1 VARLF
6 GNIKSKMHRLTG
18 KTDAYQEAVTS
29 SESEN
34 QEPAEEVFDEI
45 KATES
50 SKKLLVVG
58 RESTFSTELIDYAV
72 DMAERMSYEI
82 VALNTAP
89 LSCDT
94 FKLFSD
100 SRDKICADFQMLA
113 EANVQPFREK
123 AETRGITFTHVVKYT
138 ESTEVLEE
146 LRKEMGEFE
155 FVASEEEQDAEYDRG
170 ENGERP
176 RREIFVYSLL

>member
-1 VARLF
+1 MARLF
-6 GNIKSKMHRLTG
+6 GKIKNKVRSLTG
-18 KTDAYQEAVTS
+18 KMDQYQEAITFA
-29 SESEN
+29 EAGQ
-34 QEPAEEVFDEI
+34 QEHVREVFQET
-45 KATES
+45 KETAV

-58 RESTFSTELIDYAV
+58 KESTFSTEIIDYAI

-100 SRDKICADFQMLA
+100 SRDKICGDFQMLA
-113 EANVQPFREK
+113 ETNAQPFREN
-123 AETRGITFTHVVKYT
+123 AETRGIAFTHVVKYT

-146 LRKEMGEFE
+146 LRKEIGEFE
-155 FVASEEEQDAEYDRG
+155 FVVSEEEQDAEYDRA

-176 RREIFVYSLL
+176 RKEIFVYSML